1 MPPTISFTP
10 TTAIKPSAR
19 SIYQKKMSVTQT
31 SMIAHQAREK
41 LVKEADCPDY
51 NLHRVV
57 CLANMLDTL
66 IFDLAHAEDEQESL
80 P

>member
-1 MPPTISFTP
+1 
-10 TTAIKPSAR
+10 
-19 SIYQKKMSVTQT
+19 MSVTQT
-31 SMIAHQAREK
+31 SIIAHQAREK